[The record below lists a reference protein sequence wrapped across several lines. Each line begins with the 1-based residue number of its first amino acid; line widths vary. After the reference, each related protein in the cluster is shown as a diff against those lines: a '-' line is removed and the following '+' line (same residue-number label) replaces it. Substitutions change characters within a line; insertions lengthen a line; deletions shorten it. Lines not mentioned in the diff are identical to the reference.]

1 MTPREQPPRSRRAT
15 PSRSTAQ
22 RNTAQRSTTERST
35 TPRSTTPRSS
45 TQRSTAQR
53 SADRRASQ
61 PRSATARAGTART
74 NTARTNTA
82 QTNTARTGTAR
93 TSTTRTG
100 TARTGTARTGTA
112 RTGTART
119 GTART
124 GTARTG
130 NRATASRPTRRPARQ
145 RRAAPPRRR
154 VRKRRGL
161 PLANQRRRLR
171 ATFAVI
177 TVLLVVLAGRL
188 VQLQGLDA
196 SAYAA
201 EGQSQRLRKVSLPAQ
216 RGQIVDRNGVALAIE
231 QEARTVFADPKLV
244 KDADANAA
252 KLAPVIDRP
261 VAELAQL
268 MRKKSRFV
276 VLAKTVDVAV
286 ARQVSE
292 LDLPGIGS
300 LPRAR
305 RVYPNGALA
314 ASVVGF
320 VGEEGAG
327 LGGIEYAL
335 NSTLTGTDGEM
346 VVERDTKG
354 RVIPAAERHVRR
366 PVTGSSVQLTIDR
379 DIQWMAQQTLA
390 GAVRRYRA
398 QGGHIIVLDVR
409 TGEVLALASAPTF
422 DPNQP
427 AAAAAGALSNGAL
440 SNVYEP
446 GSVNKVITAAAALD
460 TGLLTPDSTVVVPP
474 KIKVADKTFR
484 ELHHSRTRELTFR
497 GVLAKS
503 SNVGTI
509 SIAQRMG
516 KHTIYDYL
524 RRFGLGAKTGI
535 GLPGESAG
543 LLPPADKWSGSQVGN
558 VPIGHGV
565 SGTALQMAEVYA
577 TVANGGIRVAPRLVM
592 GTRDAEGRLTPPPA
606 SQRTRVVSA
615 KTARQLTGMLE
626 HVIGPG
632 GTAPTAAIDGYRVA
646 GKTGTA
652 RRVGANGRYET
663 GKYISSFIG
672 FAPADAPQLVVEV
685 VLDRPAAGY
694 YAGTVATPAFRD
706 VMSFALAARRVP
718 PTGRPAPR
726 GKLSPDESR

>member
-15 PSRSTAQ
+15 PARAAAPRPTARGSTA
-22 RNTAQRSTTERST
+22 RGSTARGSTARGST
-35 TPRSTTPRSS
+35 ARGSTARGTPR
-45 TQRSTAQR
+45 A
-53 SADRRASQ
+53 A
-61 PRSATARAGTART
+61 
-74 NTARTNTA
+74 
-82 QTNTARTGTAR
+82 TARTGA
-93 TSTTRTG
+93 
-100 TARTGTARTGTA
+100 ARTGTARTGTA
-112 RTGTART
+112 RTGTRT
-119 GTART
+119 STS
-124 GTARTG
+124 
-130 NRATASRPTRRPARQ
+130 RARRPA
-145 RRAAPPRRR
+145 PRRR
-154 VRKRRGL
+154 PAPQRRRPRKRRGL

-171 ATFAVI
+171 VTFAVI
-177 TVLLVVLAGRL
+177 TALLVVLASRL

-201 EGQSQRLRKVSLPAQ
+201 EGQAQRLRTIALPAQ

-231 QEARTVFADPKLV
+231 QEARTIFADPKLV
-244 KDADANAA
+244 KDPQRNAA
-252 KLAPVIDRP
+252 RLAPVIDRP
-261 VAELAQL
+261 AAELEDL
-268 MRKKSRFV
+268 MRRQSRFV
-276 VLAKTVDVAV
+276 VLAKTVDVSV
-286 ARQVSE
+286 ARQVGE
-292 LDLPGIGS
+292 LRLPGIGS

-314 ASVVGF
+314 SSVVGF
-320 VGEEGAG
+320 VGDEGSG
-327 LGGIEYAL
+327 LGGIEYAH
-335 NSTLTGTDGEM
+335 NSTLTGRDGQM
-346 VVERDTKG
+346 VVERDGNG
-354 RVIPAAERHVRR
+354 RVIPAAERHLQKA
-366 PVTGSSVQLTIDR
+366 VTGSSIQLTIDR

-390 GAVRRYRA
+390 GAVRRYGA

-409 TGEVLALASAPTF
+409 SGDVLALASAPTF
-422 DPNQP
+422 DPNRP
-427 AAAAAGALSNGAL
+427 AAAADGALGNGAV

-446 GSVNKVITAAAALD
+446 GSVNKVITAAAALE

-474 KIKVADKTFR
+474 KVKVADKTFR
-484 ELHHSRTRELTFR
+484 ELHHAQTRKLTFR

-509 SIAQRMG
+509 TIAQRMG
-516 KHTIYDYL
+516 KHTIYEYL
-524 RRFGLGAKTGI
+524 KRFGLGAKTGI

-543 LLPPADKWSGSQVGN
+543 LLPPADTWSGSQVGN

-577 TVANGGIRVAPRLVM
+577 TVANRGVRITPRLVL
-592 GTRDAEGRLTPPPA
+592 GTRDAEGRFTPAPA
-606 SQRTRVVSA
+606 ARRTRAVSA

-626 HVIGPG
+626 AVTGPG
-632 GTAPTAAIDGYRVA
+632 GTAPMARIDGYRVA

-672 FAPADAPQLVVEV
+672 FAPADDPQLVVEV

-726 GKLSPDESR
+726 AKLTPDETR